1 MVTVKGGPVA
11 AKSHGILIL
20 AILSMVWISSQVGT
34 VHGIVPTTT
43 TPFVVKIT
51 SPHRGQQVG
60 IGHNVTLLGSSNY
73 NASSKCQVSII
84 VDKKRP
90 YQNTIPIGQ
99 GADNYSQWKY
109 TLSPTYTALTEG
121 VNRVTAKLTCNA
133 NPALT
138 KSYSINLTGIN
149 QPPTTS
155 QPSQQQIAAKSN
167 ATISPLPLSS
177 ALSNSSLA
185 QSNSTS
191 NRTNTTSVIPVSANS
206 SSLIDP
212 SSTHASSSHS
222 SGDSHTHHPSHHT
235 HHSSSSDSNEH
246 DHISSSEHD
255 HISSSG
261 SENHDSDNGGH
272 NGNSHHGIGGGH
284 DFFHGTFSHF
294 GG

>member
-43 TPFVVKIT
+43 TPFIVKIT

-109 TLSPTYTALTEG
+109 TLSPTYTALTAG
-121 VNRVTAKLTCNA
+121 ANRVTAKITCNA

-149 QPPTTS
+149 QPTTTS
-155 QPSQQQIAAKSN
+155 QPSQQQIAIKSN
-167 ATISPLPLSS
+167 GTTSPLSS
-177 ALSNSSLA
+177 ASVLSNSTLA
-185 QSNSTS
+185 QSNSTL
-191 NRTNTTSVIPVSANS
+191 NRANTTSVLPVSANS

-212 SSTHASSSHS
+212 SSTHASSTP
-222 SGDSHTHHPSHHT
+222 SGGHSHTHHPSHHT
-235 HHSSSSDSNEH
+235 HHGSSS
-246 DHISSSEHD
+246 SSSEHD
-255 HISSSG
+255 HSHTHTG
-261 SENHDSDNGGH
+261 SDSHNSNDGGH
-272 NGNSHHGIGGGH
+272 SGDSHHGSGGGH
-284 DFFHGTFSHF
+284 DFFHGAFSHF
-294 GG
+294 